1 MDASLEQDLRR
12 RVKGDVLCDD
22 LHRTLYST
30 AACIFQMMPRGV
42 VVPRD
47 RDDVVA
53 VVKYAAE
60 NGIPVTPR
68 GAGSGLAG
76 QTLGEGIILDFSKYM
91 DQIVELNQAQ
101 GWVRVQPGVVLGKL
115 NRYLKQF
122 GLWFPPDPSSGDV
135 ATIGGMI
142 ANNAAGPR
150 TVKYGPTRD
159 YVLSLDCVMD
169 DGSGTGGSRWRS
181 LEAEMKALLDA
192 NRALIDQ
199 SRPQTLKNS
208 SGYHVFDPQFDLTRL
223 LVGSE
228 GTLAI
233 VAEAKLRVI
242 RLPPERTLMRI
253 YFDDLEPMGRAV
265 VALRPLHP
273 SALEVIDKTMI
284 DLVKNSILEWQQKMP
299 PNLSSILLCEFDGE
313 KKEQVAALVEQAK
326 GLLGEAIE
334 ITVASG
340 HDAESLWKVRKAAS
354 PILERLQGPLR
365 STRII
370 EDACVHPDNLVAYIQ
385 GLKRIFARHGVQGIV
400 FGHAGSGHV
409 HVNLLMEAQGKDHNA
424 LMLPIC
430 EEVAELVAGLKGTL
444 SGEHGDGILRAAWVR
459 KIFGKLVPLFE
470 HVKKSFDPM
479 NILNPGKKIQ
489 PADFDFRR
497 YLRASR
503 RHDHRYVAD
512 SPFAGWTK
520 EIERCH
526 GCGFCRTYC
535 PVYQE
540 KPDEAATPRGKA
552 VALQGALEGRYALDP
567 KELRAVVDLCINCKL
582 CLVQCPSGVDIPGMC
597 LEAKA
602 FDVSQ
607 RGLSKQDELFVHVR
621 ENSEKAQ
628 RWAPVS
634 NWLLPVIGA
643 VKGIRRSPEFVKDG
657 SRCTKKS
664 DKKVIYFAGCF
675 ADYNDPQGEKQATID
690 VLERNGYEVV
700 IPDYRCC
707 GLAASSLGAR
717 DEAAACAK
725 HNVELLGASDLPIV
739 TSAPSCG
746 LQLKLE
752 VPELLPGEASRKV
765 ADRVVDVH
773 DFLLAL
779 HRKGELDL
787 SFKRIA
793 STLILHPTCHLRALG
808 ADKAARKV
816 LQLIPSLE
824 LVEIPERCCGMAGSF
839 GMKSETYDLSQAIG
853 SHVFSDIK
861 KANPTLL
868 AASNGTCRMHIGEG
882 TKREVLHTMTL
893 LQQAYGLSP
902 LSGFHKVHEGV
913 ALETFKGHLGASS
926 GDECASIPCCGP

>member
-1 MDASLEQDLRR
+1 MSSALEKDLRR
-12 RVKGDVLCDD
+12 LVKGDVLCDD
-22 LHRTLYST
+22 LSRTLYST
-30 AACIFQMMPRGV
+30 AACIFQMMPQGV

-53 VVKYAAE
+53 VVKYAAAK
-60 NGIPVTPR
+60 GIPVTAR

-91 DQIVELNQAQ
+91 DKILELNQVQ
-101 GWVRVQPGVVLGKL
+101 SWVRVQPGVVLGKL
-115 NRYLKQF
+115 NHYLKQF

-142 ANNAAGPR
+142 ANNAAGPH
-150 TVKYGPTRD
+150 TVKYGPTRE
-159 YVLSLDCVMD
+159 YVLGLDCVLD
-169 DGSGTGGSRWRS
+169 DGSANGGERWNRI
-181 LEAEMKALLDA
+181 EAEVKALIDA
-192 NRALIDQ
+192 NRALIEQ
-199 SRPQTLKNS
+199 SRPNTLKNS
-208 SGYHVFDPQFDLTRL
+208 SGYHVFDPQFDMKRI

-233 VAEAKLRVI
+233 VTEAKLKVI
-242 RLPPERTLMRI
+242 RRPAEKALMRI

-265 VALRPLHP
+265 VALRPLNP
-273 SALEVIDKTMI
+273 AALEVIDKTMI
-284 DLVKNSILEWQQKMP
+284 DLVKNSVMEWQQKLP
-299 PNLSSILLCEFDGE
+299 ANLRAILLCEFDGE
-313 KKEQVAALVEQAK
+313 KKEQVASLVEQAR
-326 GLLGEAIE
+326 GLLKEAID
-334 ITVASG
+334 ITVATGSEI
-340 HDAESLWKVRKAAS
+340 ESLWKVRKAAS

-385 GLKRIFARHGVQGIV
+385 GLKKIFSRYGVEGIV

-409 HVNLLMEAQGKDHNA
+409 HVNVLMEPHGKDHNA
-424 LMLPIC
+424 KIRPIC
-430 EEVAELVAGLKGTL
+430 EDVATLVAGLKGTL

-459 KIFGKLVPLFE
+459 KIFGALVPVFE
-470 HVKKSFDPM
+470 QVKRAFDPK

-489 PADFDFRR
+489 PADFDFSK

-503 RHDHRYVAD
+503 RHDYAYRPD
-512 SPFAGWTK
+512 SPFTSWTR

-540 KPDEAATPRGKA
+540 QPDEAATPRGKA
-552 VALQGALEGRYALDP
+552 AALQGALEGRYEIDP
-567 KELRAVVDLCINCKL
+567 KQLREVVDLCINCKL

-602 FDVSQ
+602 YDVSK
-607 RGLSKQDELFVHVR
+607 RGLSKRDEIFVKVR
-621 ENSEKAQ
+621 ENSARAA
-628 RWAPVS
+628 RWAPIS
-634 NWLLPVIGA
+634 NWFMPVIGA
-643 VKGIRRSPEFVKDG
+643 LKGIRRSPEFVKDET
-657 SRCTKKS
+657 RCTKKS

-675 ADYNDPQGEKQATID
+675 ADFNDPQGEKQATID

-700 IPDYRCC
+700 IPEYKCC
-707 GLAASSLGAR
+707 GLAATTLGAR
-717 DEAAACAK
+717 DEAVGCAK
-725 HNVELLGASDLPIV
+725 HNVELLSGSDLPIV

-752 VPELLPGEASRKV
+752 VPQLLPGEASKKV
-765 ADRVVDVH
+765 AARVVDVH
-773 DFLLAL
+773 EFLLGL
-779 HRKGELDL
+779 HQKGELDTN
-787 SFKRIA
+787 FKRIA

-839 GMKSETYDLSQAIG
+839 GMKTETYDLSQAIG
-853 SHVFSDIK
+853 KHVFADIK

-882 TKREVLHTMTL
+882 TQRDVLHTMTL

-902 LSGFHKVHEGV
+902 LEGFHKVHEGV
-913 ALETFKGHLGASS
+913 ALQSFKDHMGASSS
-926 GDECASIPCCGP
+926 GDE

>member
-1 MDASLEQDLRR
+1 MPASLEKDLRR
-12 RVKGDVLCDD
+12 LVKGDVLCDD
-22 LHRTLYST
+22 LSRTLYST

-47 RDDVVA
+47 REDVVR
-53 VVKYAAE
+53 VVTYAAE
-60 NGIPVTPR
+60 QGIPVTAR

-91 DQIVELNQAQ
+91 NAVVELNQVQ
-101 GWVRVQPGVVLGKL
+101 SWVRVQPGIVLGKL
-115 NRYLKQF
+115 NQYLKQF

-135 ATIGGMI
+135 ATLGGMI

-159 YVLSLDCVMD
+159 YVLGLDCVMD
-169 DGSGTGGSRWRS
+169 DGSGTGGPRWQG
-181 LEAEMKALLDA
+181 LDAEMKSLLDS
-192 NRALIDQ
+192 NRDLINR

-233 VAEAKLRVI
+233 VTEAKLKLI
-242 RLPPERTLMRI
+242 RLPPEKTLMRI

-265 VALRPLHP
+265 VALRPLNP

-284 DLVKNSILEWQQKMP
+284 DLVKSSNLEWQQKMP
-299 PNLSSILLCEFDGE
+299 PTLSSILLCEFDGE
-313 KKEQVAALVEQAK
+313 KKEQVGAMVARART
-326 GLLGEAIE
+326 LLGEAID

-340 HDAESLWKVRKAAS
+340 HEAESLWKVRKAAS
-354 PILERLQGPLR
+354 PILERMKGPLR

-385 GLKRIFARHGVQGIV
+385 GLKKIFAKHEVPGIV

-409 HVNLLMEAQGKDHNA
+409 HVNVLMEPHGKDHNA
-424 LMLPIC
+424 KMLPIC
-430 EEVAELVAGLKGTL
+430 EDVATLVAGLKGTL

-459 KIFGKLVPLFE
+459 RIFGELVPVFE
-470 HVKKSFDPM
+470 QVKRAFDPK

-489 PADFDFRR
+489 PPDFDFTK

-503 RHDHRYVAD
+503 RHDYQYRPD
-512 SPFAGWTK
+512 SPFTSWTR

-540 KPDEAATPRGKA
+540 RPDEAATPRGKA
-552 VALQGALEGRYALDP
+552 AALQGALEGRFELDP
-567 KELRAVVDLCINCKL
+567 KQLREVVDLCINCKL

-602 FDVSQ
+602 WDVSK
-607 RGLSKQDELFVHVR
+607 RGLSRRDEMFVKVR
-621 ENSEKAQ
+621 ENSARAQ
-628 RWAPVS
+628 RWAPFS
-634 NWLLPVIGA
+634 NWFMPVIGA
-643 VKGIRRSPEFVKDG
+643 MKGIRRSPEFVKDET
-657 SRCTKKS
+657 RCTKKS

-675 ADYNDPQGEKQATID
+675 ADYNDPAGEKQATID

-700 IPDYRCC
+700 IPDYQCC
-707 GLAASSLGAR
+707 GLAATSLGAR
-717 DEAAACAK
+717 DEARACAK
-725 HNVELLGASDLPIV
+725 HNVELLSESDLPIV

-752 VPELLPGEASRKV
+752 MPQLLPGEASKKV

-773 DFLLAL
+773 EFLLGL
-779 HRKGELDL
+779 HQKGELDT
-787 SFKRIA
+787 SFKRVA

-808 ADKAARKV
+808 ADKAAKKV

-824 LVEIPERCCGMAGSF
+824 LVEIPERCCGMAGSV
-839 GMKSETYDLSQAIG
+839 GMKTETYDLSQAIG
-853 SHVFSDIK
+853 KHVFADIK

-882 TKREVLHTMTL
+882 CGRDVLHTMTL
-893 LQQAYGLSP
+893 LQQAYGMSP
-902 LSGFHKVHEGV
+902 LEGFHKVHEGL
-913 ALETFKGHLGASS
+913 ALESFRDHMGSS
-926 GDECASIPCCGP
+926 KAE